1 MFFIMR
7 IIKIDFIILMKL
19 FIGLPIFATRYQV
32 LELRNTLVLAR
43 MRKIKNL
50 EKMAADEKKTVGK
63 LGSNVN
69 IYN

>member
-1 MFFIMR
+1 
-7 IIKIDFIILMKL
+7 MKL
-19 FIGLPIFATRYQV
+19 FIGLPIFATCYQV
-32 LELRNTLVLAR
+32 LELRNTLVLAK

>member
-1 MFFIMR
+1 MFFIVR

-50 EKMAADEKKTVGK
+50 EKMAADKKKTVGK